1 MGCSSRT
8 ITAAMVACL
17 GCGEGA
23 PRSSSAPQG
32 PTRPAS
38 PETPLVPARASDP
51 VGRDVLAAATAH
63 RQAAPA
69 PADPAKERL
78 LIDVGDDKAA
88 RAEHPRD
95 EVRDALVRA
104 FPDPHAAGKPCDPNR
119 PGTPPGQRAGGVLLP
134 NVTQVAGAFTRP
146 GAKEL
151 AFLIDYCMTGA
162 GAPRTRR
169 LLVLAAG
176 VATFDRELPAAEPFD
191 EVLGAADLDG
201 DGRAELL
208 LTTSIYQD
216 ARIMVDLAAV
226 SLGGGA
232 LTTLGTWRAIVHC
245 GPSDPTRT
253 TLALHVRVERGAP
266 IFRDEVTT
274 TRCIYPPPPPSR

>member
-1 MGCSSRT
+1 MLS
-8 ITAAMVACL
+8 
-17 GCGEGA
+17 
-23 PRSSSAPQG
+23 
-32 PTRPAS
+32 
-38 PETPLVPARASDP
+38 
-51 VGRDVLAAATAH
+51 
-63 RQAAPA
+63 
-69 PADPAKERL
+69 
-78 LIDVGDDKAA
+78 
-88 RAEHPRD
+88 
-95 EVRDALVRA
+95 
-104 FPDPHAAGKPCDPNR
+104 
-119 PGTPPGQRAGGVLLP
+119 P

-216 ARIMVDLAAV
+216 GRSMVDLAVV
-226 SLGGGA
+226 SLGGA
-232 LTTLGTWRAIVHC
+232 TLTALGTWRAVVHC
-245 GPSDPTRT
+245 GPATRR
-253 TLALHVRVERGAP
+253 ARRG
-266 IFRDEVTT
+266 R
-274 TRCIYPPPPPSR
+274 R